1 LNRAARPALKLA
13 AALALAA
20 LLPGCAVFMMPPQA
34 AALQRHAPADLP
46 RRGELTATPFFA
58 QTPYHCGPAA
68 LATALGAVG
77 LKADPQALGDAVFL
91 PAREGSLQLEM
102 VAGARRQGAVATR
115 LPPLLTALVQQVAA
129 GQVAVV
135 LLNLGLDFAPRW
147 HYAVLVGYDLD
158 AAEVVLRS
166 GVTERE
172 LPVRLALVD
181 EGLHAFQRRLVHHVA
196 GHGLAGVGVGGVDA
210 HFQLPVEQLLAQG
223 DGHARLGH
231 DAADQRFDG
240 SRPGRPRHHAVDQA
254 LLASASSAL
263 MKSPVTSISK
273 ASLRGRLRLSATLGV
288 LQNRPRL
295 TPLTAKR
302 ASRAAT
308 ARSHMATSWQPAA
321 VAMPCTRAITG
332 TRQVLDGHHHAAALL
347 EQRW

>member
-115 LPPLLTALVQQVAA
+115 LPPLLTALMQQVAA

-172 LPVRLALVD
+172 RMSLRTFEHTWARSGHWAISVLPPDRLPASAAELQAQEAAVGFERAALPAQAA
-181 EGLHAFQRRLVHHVA
+181 LAYRTLLQRWPDNLV
-196 GHGLAGVGVGGVDA
+196 AGVGLGNTLYAAGDLAGAALALQAAATRHNSAVA
-210 HFQLPVEQLLAQG
+210 WNNLAQL
-223 DGHARLGH
+223 RL
-231 DAADQRFDG
+231 DQRDW
-240 SRPGRPRHHAVDQA
+240 PAAVTAAERAAARAQSAEPAWQA
-254 LLASASSAL
+254 AAL
-263 MKSPVTSISK
+263 
-273 ASLRGRLRLSATLGV
+273 ATL
-288 LQNRPRL
+288 QEAR
-295 TPLTAKR
+295 R
-302 ASRAAT
+302 ALAVSA
-308 ARSHMATSWQPAA
+308 QPAA
-321 VAMPCTRAITG
+321 E
-332 TRQVLDGHHHAAALL
+332 AASAP
-347 EQRW
+347 RGPS